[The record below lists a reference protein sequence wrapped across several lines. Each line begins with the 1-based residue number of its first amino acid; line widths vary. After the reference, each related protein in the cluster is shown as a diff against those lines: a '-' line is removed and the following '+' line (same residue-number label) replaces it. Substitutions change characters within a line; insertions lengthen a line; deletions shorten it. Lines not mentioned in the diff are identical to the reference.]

1 MQINSEKHII
11 RANITESQLEHI
23 KVNQDVNVTRNHSK
37 LFTGKILSIIQIPYK
52 VEKANQFIKLIF
64 RLKINTHLDVTLI
77 SMLELLK

>member
-52 VEKANQFIKLIF
+52 VEKGES
-64 RLKINTHLDVTLI
+64 I
-77 SMLELLK
+77 SS